1 MHHILS
7 SSFVLFA
14 AALVTGCK
22 SEDPPADVPKE
33 PAATAAASAAPADQA
48 TVLAKLVAA
57 DKLDGTED
65 KVVTKCYMCGLG
77 MDGEEKFA
85 AEYEGY
91 TVHLCSDHC
100 LEEFKKDPASVIAQT
115 DVSAN

>member
-1 MHHILS
+1 MRHILS
-7 SSFVLFA
+7 SSFVLVA

-22 SEDPPADVPKE
+22 SEAPPADVPKE
-33 PAATAAASAAPADQA
+33 PAAVSAAPADQA
-48 TVLAKLVAA
+48 TVLARLVAA
-57 DKLDGTED
+57 DKLDGVED
-65 KVVTKCYMCGLG
+65 KVVTKCYLCGLG

-100 LEEFKKDPASVIAQT
+100 LEEFNKDPASVIAQT
-115 DVSAN
+115 DVPAN